1 MIFAANKPGCA
12 VIPFWLSKKLHDKQH
27 LVCIA
32 CLILATHAA
41 QMLKATKNVLAI
53 PRSKLK
59 AAIALRCKV
68 VQGILSVLLI
78 SIMKNYIE

>member
-1 MIFAANKPGCA
+1 MCVA
-12 VIPFWLSKKLHDKQH
+12 S
-27 LVCIA
+27 
-32 CLILATHAA
+32 LILATHAA